1 MRRKIVFSLA
11 AFFLVFGLVALGY
24 KQMSAS
30 GNAGDVIIGL
40 GDWVL
45 ETSLYFVVIFLT
57 SLFLALYFGI
67 RFTTGAAKLPDAIK
81 KRNIEQRNKRS
92 LEALVAGLIETIEGK

>member
-11 AFFLVFGLVALGY
+11 AFFLILGLVAFGY

-30 GNAGDVIIGL
+30 GNAGYVIIGI

-45 ETSLYFVVIFLT
+45 ETSLYFVIIFLT
-57 SLFLALYFGI
+57 LLFLALYFGI
-67 RFTTGAAKLPDAIK
+67 RFMTGAAKLPDSIK
-81 KRNIEQRNKRS
+81 KRNSEQRSKRS
-92 LEALVAGLIETIEGK
+92 LEALVAGLIETNEGK